1 MDEETKREEA
11 LRMINDKLSPVVNAI
26 VAKQKGVLAAD
37 ASNPAIEKRF
47 ERKVCPGNGSGW
59 IISMNDS

>member
-1 MDEETKREEA
+1 
-11 LRMINDKLSPVVNAI
+11 MINDKLSTVVNAI